1 MQPGLPV
8 PPSSSADRNRLNLSL
23 SDDLNGVL
31 DHVSGVLG
39 IPKTALVLQ
48 AVVQS
53 LPGWIEQAQ
62 TVRQA
67 AKTHGQ
73 QQQQGHKKR

>member
-1 MQPGLPV
+1 MQPGPPV
-8 PPSSSADRNRLNLSL
+8 SPPSSTERNRLNLTL

-31 DHVSGVLG
+31 DHVAGVLG

-67 AKTHGQ
+67 AKAQGQ
-73 QQQQGHKKR
+73 QQQQGHKKK